1 MKIQNSKL
9 INAPFYFRIKIKLI
23 YQLKITIYNKE
34 IKMVEDT
41 NYQ

>member
-9 INAPFYFRIKIKLI
+9 ISVQCYFRIKIKLI
-23 YQLKITIYNKE
+23 SQLRIIIFNKE
-34 IKMVEDT
+34 IKMVGGT